1 MAVNRVFETHDIDD
15 RRSTSLMPVLMIGES
30 PILPSGV
37 VPDPPRRRGLAGHVA
52 SC

>member
-1 MAVNRVFETHDIDD
+1 MTVNRVFETHDTDD
-15 RRSTSLMPVLMIGES
+15 RRTSLMPVLMIGES
-30 PILPSGV
+30 PVLPSGV